1 MIKLFIL
8 NLSLCQLPD
17 FLMTSL
23 LTDFLFFDVS
33 LISSVFFLFNFTL
46 SAHTD
51 CLYCFVKELHVFAVT
66 TGAYITNFFFLCNT
80 FLIFFLLFLIF
91 CIDFELNFV
100 IYFKFV

>member
-8 NLSLCQLPD
+8 NLSLCQFPD

-33 LISSVFFLFNFTL
+33 LISSVFFSFNFTL

-80 FLIFFLLFLIF
+80 FF
-91 CIDFELNFV
+91 
-100 IYFKFV
+100 

>member
-8 NLSLCQLPD
+8 NLSLRQFPD

-33 LISSVFFLFNFTL
+33 LISSVFLLFNFTL

-66 TGAYITNFFFLCNT
+66 TGAYITAFFFLCNT
-80 FLIFFLLFLIF
+80 FFDLFSFF
-91 CIDFELNFV
+91 
-100 IYFKFV
+100 

>member
-1 MIKLFIL
+1 
-8 NLSLCQLPD
+8 
-17 FLMTSL
+17 MTSL

-33 LISSVFFLFNFTL
+33 LISSVFFSFNFTL

-91 CIDFELNFV
+91 CIDFNP
-100 IYFKFV
+100 IYMIFLKIV

>member
-8 NLSLCQLPD
+8 NLCLRQFPD

-33 LISSVFFLFNFTL
+33 LISSVFFSFNFTL

-80 FLIFFLLFLIF
+80 FF
-91 CIDFELNFV
+91 
-100 IYFKFV
+100 